1 MRFTLSAALMLFAV
15 LLYAQPRPSQEESAG
30 HSKTYF
36 RYPLNIPVK
45 LNANFGEMRPNHFH
59 MGLDLFTQ
67 RKENLPIYAAA
78 DGYVARIKIEPG
90 GFGRA
95 IYLNHPNGLT
105 TLYAHMND
113 FMPELEEYVKEK
125 QYEKESWQVDLDI
138 PEADFPVKK
147 GTFIGYS
154 GNTGGSQG
162 PHVHFEI
169 RETTTEK
176 CLNPLMFD
184 LNIPDKV
191 PPDVY
196 RLVVYNRNI
205 STYEQSPLVY
215 PLKKVQGVYV
225 PAGIIKVNTDK
236 VVFAIQAADKMSG
249 VPNANGIFEA
259 TLYKVAEALNGFK
272 LARIGYDE
280 TRYLNAHTDYRI
292 KNGGGPY
299 YQYLFPL
306 PGNGLDIYR
315 PSGGK
320 PFFELPDTVV
330 QALRIEVKDAY
341 GNTSQVKFS
350 VQRTGY
356 WPVPARPGYKMK
368 AGEVNVYE
376 TENMQV
382 YLPENALYD
391 SLNFTY
397 TGFPNADPLAF
408 SGIHHIHT
416 YTVPVHANYTLRV
429 KPDKIIPYHL
439 RDRLLIKKITKNNIS
454 VKKAVWELGWYKSDF
469 RDFGIFQL
477 IADTEPPQ
485 VISYSLKDGANLSK
499 LSKLVVSV
507 TDNYNQVKN
516 FRAELDGE
524 WLMFSQR
531 GNTFTYKFDEH
542 CPRGE
547 HELKISVEDEA
558 GNKTEKTFKFT
569 R

>member
-1 MRFTLSAALMLFAV
+1 MRLTLSAALMLFAV
-15 LLYAQPRPSQEESAG
+15 LLHAQPRPSQEGHTG

-125 QYEKESWQVDLDI
+125 QYEKESWQVDLEI
-138 PEADFPVKK
+138 PAELFPVKK
-147 GTFIGYS
+147 GMYIGNS

-196 RLVVYNRNI
+196 RLVVYNRNF
-205 STYEQSPLVY
+205 STYEQTPLVY

-236 VVFAIQAADKMSG
+236 VVFAIQATDKMSS

-259 TLYKVAEALNGFK
+259 TLYKGAETLNGFK

-315 PSGGK
+315 PTGAK
-320 PFFELPDTVV
+320 PFFELTDTAV

-341 GNTSQVKFS
+341 GNTSQVKFF
-350 VQRTGY
+350 VQRTGN
-356 WPVPARPGYKMK
+356 WPVPVKAGYKMK

-376 TENMQV
+376 TENLQV

-416 YTVPVHANYTLRV
+416 YTVPVHANYTLRI

-439 RDRLLIKKITKNNIS
+439 RDKLLIKKITKNNIS

-477 IADTEPPQ
+477 IADTDPPQ
-485 VISYSLKDGANLSK
+485 INSYSLKDGANLSK
-499 LSKLVVSV
+499 LAKLVVSV
-507 TDNYNQVKN
+507 TDNYDQVKN

-542 CPRGE
+542 CTKGE
-547 HELKISVEDEA
+547 HELKIAVEDEA
-558 GNKTEKTFKFT
+558 GNKTEKAFKFT